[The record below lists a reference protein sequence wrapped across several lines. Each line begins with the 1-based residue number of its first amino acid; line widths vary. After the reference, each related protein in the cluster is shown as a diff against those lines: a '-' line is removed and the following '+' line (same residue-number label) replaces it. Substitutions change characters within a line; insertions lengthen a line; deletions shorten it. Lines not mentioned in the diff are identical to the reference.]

1 MGRLINISRPR
12 YIFATQSRN
21 QNNTFLPMRNRFAYS
36 CSVKICLTFIELW
49 KVFSVPRSLWK
60 YLPCT
65 VLSRCLEKYCVF
77 FCFVVERTEPVE
89 YRLQQCP
96 LLSIASVTVVLLDA
110 ESCCGSRRCRPQT
123 IGQLTLGC
131 ALKLQWLTMPQTISD
146 RALGSWP
153 WGALWSCSGHTPF
166 VPQATVRTRSGSL
179 LHRRREDSAYL
190 AAVRG
195 SVTLSWSL
203 SAADSG
209 HGAGHGARHLQGPPL
224 PSEASSPSTALHFL
238 AVPGPDELL
247 MLSMI
252 SAALWPGL
260 YSNKKTSHLPLFN
273 ISSIV

>member
-110 ESCCGSRRCRPQT
+110 ESCCGSRCCRPQT

-131 ALKLQWLTMPQTISD
+131 ALKLQWPYSIC
-146 RALGSWP
+146 P
-153 WGALWSCSGHTPF
+153 SGHS
-166 VPQATVRTRSGSL
+166 Q
-179 LHRRREDSAYL
+179 
-190 AAVRG
+190 
-195 SVTLSWSL
+195 
-203 SAADSG
+203 
-209 HGAGHGARHLQGPPL
+209 
-224 PSEASSPSTALHFL
+224 
-238 AVPGPDELL
+238 
-247 MLSMI
+247 
-252 SAALWPGL
+252 
-260 YSNKKTSHLPLFN
+260 NKKWV
-273 ISSIV
+273 IVA